1 MIGLDLPPWAALAI
15 VPGTFAALGGA
26 LAGGAYMGYGASQ
39 GSPVSPEGMYFIG
52 GSLAA
57 GGVSTLSPLSFPRDG
72 YGSSFAPALFVA
84 GAIGAAALMPIG
96 YGLGYVAGR
105 LTS

>member
-1 MIGLDLPPWAALAI
+1 MIDIRLPPWAALVI

-26 LAGGAYMGYGASQ
+26 LAAGAYMGYGASQ

-52 GSLAA
+52 GPLVA
-57 GGVSTLSPLSFPRDG
+57 GGVSTLSPLSFPKDR
-72 YGSSFAPALFVA
+72 YESSVAPGLFAL

-105 LTS
+105 MT